1 VSRGVD
7 RQRRKGLGEAETTMN
22 RYKKWSERGYSNA
35 QRMMAVI
42 FGGIVFW
49 ILIPFFIVVGSS
61 LIDPRLHLP
70 RFFYGWSNIILTWV
84 LMITGWFFAIWTVKV
99 QVSSGREIPIP
110 LMATQKLV
118 VRRLYTKNS

>member
-1 VSRGVD
+1 MVSRGVD

-61 LIDPRLHLP
+61 LIDPRLRLT

-84 LMITGWFFAIWTVKV
+84 LMITGWFFAIWTVTV
-99 QVSSGREIPIP
+99 QF
-110 LMATQKLV
+110 
-118 VRRLYTKNS
+118 